1 MSRERIM
8 LTQAIP
14 AVQQLRKVQGFDP
27 LRFLKRNANGG
38 IELEPRYQRLWF
50 RLACPDGKMLLNRL
64 RVTDQIAVYEAQV
77 FLSREDNQPITN
89 FTAAV
94 EKAQAPA
101 GRYVQAAQDEALKT
115 ALDNAGFGI
124 QLCEINPSAVVDA
137 QADGKQEVA
146 TGAVNRQET
155 APAVRTTVPQR
166 ETSVGENHP
175 VQAVP
180 TPQEVQPQEA
190 AKTPSANQQVVPPAQ
205 QAESVSDAMSL
216 LQALSGGTAASE
228 PDPVMPQKAQEVPSE
243 TAEPAVTERAETA
256 QTVKPIVVD
265 MPAAASTAAA
275 PKYSDDMTV
284 DEILSLMTEEEAAE
298 LVVTTGVNK
307 GWTMA
312 QVSEQRPSSLKYYAY
327 SIVVPS
333 GVRDIMREGD
343 ALSHCVGK
351 SDRYWERIEQ
361 QEAYILFLRKTAEI
375 DKPYYTLEVEPNGT
389 IRQKRTYFDRQ
400 NDDLKDAEQF
410 LKEWQKVVSERLTES
425 DREKA
430 EKSKVLRLQ
439 EFEQLRQDD
448 IRIHTGDLAGQRLV
462 DVLVSDLMETAA

>member
-14 AVQQLRKVQGFDP
+14 TVQQLRRVQGFDP
-27 LRFLKRNANGG
+27 LRFLKRNASGG
-38 IELEPRYQRLWF
+38 VELEPRYQRLWF

-77 FLSREDNQPITN
+77 FLSREDNQPIAN

-101 GRYVQAAQDEALKT
+101 GRYVQAAQDEALRT

-124 QLCEINPSAVVDA
+124 QLYEILPSAAADT
-137 QADGKQEVA
+137 QTDGKQEVSA
-146 TGAVNRQET
+146 GAVNRQET
-155 APAVRTTVPQR
+155 APAVNRAAAPQR
-166 ETSVGENHP
+166 EASHP
-175 VQAVP
+175 VQAAP
-180 TPQEVQPQEA
+180 APQEVSPQEA
-190 AKTPSANQQVVPPAQ
+190 TKMPSVNQQKVPTTQ

-216 LQALSGGTAASE
+216 LQALGGGAAASE
-228 PDPVMPQKAQEVPSE
+228 PEQVMPQKAQEVPSE
-243 TAEPAVTERAETA
+243 TEEPAVTKRAETA
-256 QTVKPIVVD
+256 QTVKPVVVD

-327 SIVVPS
+327 LCEDCGNIVKAAAMLLMGGS
-333 GVRDIMREGD
+333 
-343 ALSHCVGK
+343 
-351 SDRYWERIEQ
+351 Q
-361 QEAYILFLRKTAEI
+361 Q
-375 DKPYYTLEVEPNGT
+375 
-389 IRQKRTYFDRQ
+389 
-400 NDDLKDAEQF
+400 LKA
-410 LKEWQKVVSERLTES
+410 S
-425 DREKA
+425 
-430 EKSKVLRLQ
+430 
-439 EFEQLRQDD
+439 
-448 IRIHTGDLAGQRLV
+448 
-462 DVLVSDLMETAA
+462 

>member
-14 AVQQLRKVQGFDP
+14 AVQQLRRVQGFDP

-64 RVTDQIAVYEAQV
+64 QITDQIAVYEAQV

-124 QLCEINPSAVVDA
+124 QLCEITPSATVDA

-155 APAVRTTVPQR
+155 DPAVNRAAAPQR
-166 ETSVGENHP
+166 EASVGENHP

-180 TPQEVQPQEA
+180 TLQEAQPQEA
-190 AKTPSANQQVVPPAQ
+190 AKTHSEKQQVVPPAQ
-205 QAESVSDAMSL
+205 QTESVSDAMSL

-228 PDPVMPQKAQEVPSE
+228 PDPVMPQKAQEIS
-243 TAEPAVTERAETA
+243 
-256 QTVKPIVVD
+256 
-265 MPAAASTAAA
+265 
-275 PKYSDDMTV
+275 
-284 DEILSLMTEEEAAE
+284 
-298 LVVTTGVNK
+298 
-307 GWTMA
+307 
-312 QVSEQRPSSLKYYAY
+312 
-327 SIVVPS
+327 
-333 GVRDIMREGD
+333 
-343 ALSHCVGK
+343 
-351 SDRYWERIEQ
+351 
-361 QEAYILFLRKTAEI
+361 
-375 DKPYYTLEVEPNGT
+375 
-389 IRQKRTYFDRQ
+389 
-400 NDDLKDAEQF
+400 
-410 LKEWQKVVSERLTES
+410 
-425 DREKA
+425 
-430 EKSKVLRLQ
+430 
-439 EFEQLRQDD
+439 
-448 IRIHTGDLAGQRLV
+448 
-462 DVLVSDLMETAA
+462 

>member
-14 AVQQLRKVQGFDP
+14 AVQQLRRVQGFDP
-27 LRFLKRNANGG
+27 LRFLKRNASGG

-77 FLSREDNQPITN
+77 FLSREDNQPIAN

-101 GRYVQAAQDEALKT
+101 GRYVQAAQDAALKT

-155 APAVRTTVPQR
+155 APAANRATAPQR
-166 ETSVGENHP
+166 EDTIGESHP
-175 VQAVP
+175 VQAVS
-180 TPQEVQPQEA
+180 TPQKVQPQEA
-190 AKTPSANQQVVPPAQ
+190 AKTPSVNQQVVPPAQ
-205 QAESVSDAMSL
+205 QTESVSDAMSL
-216 LQALSGGTAASE
+216 LQALSGGAAASE
-228 PDPVMPQKAQEVPSE
+228 PDPVMPQKAQEISSE
-243 TAEPAVTERAETA
+243 TAEAAVTERTETA
-256 QTVKPIVVD
+256 QTVKSVVVD
-265 MPAAASTAAA
+265 MPTAASTAAA

-327 SIVVPS
+327 LCEDCGNIVKAAAMLLMGGS
-333 GVRDIMREGD
+333 
-343 ALSHCVGK
+343 
-351 SDRYWERIEQ
+351 Q
-361 QEAYILFLRKTAEI
+361 Q
-375 DKPYYTLEVEPNGT
+375 
-389 IRQKRTYFDRQ
+389 
-400 NDDLKDAEQF
+400 LKA
-410 LKEWQKVVSERLTES
+410 S
-425 DREKA
+425 
-430 EKSKVLRLQ
+430 
-439 EFEQLRQDD
+439 
-448 IRIHTGDLAGQRLV
+448 
-462 DVLVSDLMETAA
+462 

>member
-14 AVQQLRKVQGFDP
+14 AVQQLRRVQGFDP

-77 FLSREDNQPITN
+77 FLSREDNQPIAN

-94 EKAQAPA
+94 KKAQAPA

-124 QLCEINPSAVVDA
+124 QLCEINPSAAVDA

-155 APAVRTTVPQR
+155 APAVNRTTAPQR
-166 ETSVGENHP
+166 EDPIGESHP

-190 AKTPSANQQVVPPAQ
+190 AKMPNVNQQEVHTTQ
-205 QAESVSDAMSL
+205 QTESVSDAMSL

-256 QTVKPIVVD
+256 QMVNPVVVD

-298 LVVTTGVNK
+298 MVVTTGVNK

-327 SIVVPS
+327 LCEDC
-333 GVRDIMREGD
+333 GNIMKAAAMLLMGG
-343 ALSHCVGK
+343 S
-351 SDRYWERIEQ
+351 Q
-361 QEAYILFLRKTAEI
+361 Q
-375 DKPYYTLEVEPNGT
+375 
-389 IRQKRTYFDRQ
+389 
-400 NDDLKDAEQF
+400 LKA
-410 LKEWQKVVSERLTES
+410 S
-425 DREKA
+425 
-430 EKSKVLRLQ
+430 
-439 EFEQLRQDD
+439 
-448 IRIHTGDLAGQRLV
+448 
-462 DVLVSDLMETAA
+462 

>member
-14 AVQQLRKVQGFDP
+14 AVQQLRRVQGFDP

-94 EKAQAPA
+94 EKTQAPA

-124 QLCEINPSAVVDA
+124 QLCEVNPSAAVDA

-155 APAVRTTVPQR
+155 ALAVNRTAAPQR

-243 TAEPAVTERAETA
+243 PAEPAVMERAETA
-256 QTVKPIVVD
+256 RTLKPVMVD
-265 MPAAASTAAA
+265 MPASTAAA

-327 SIVVPS
+327 LCEDC
-333 GVRDIMREGD
+333 GNIMKAAAMLLMGG
-343 ALSHCVGK
+343 S
-351 SDRYWERIEQ
+351 Q
-361 QEAYILFLRKTAEI
+361 Q
-375 DKPYYTLEVEPNGT
+375 
-389 IRQKRTYFDRQ
+389 
-400 NDDLKDAEQF
+400 LKA
-410 LKEWQKVVSERLTES
+410 S
-425 DREKA
+425 
-430 EKSKVLRLQ
+430 
-439 EFEQLRQDD
+439 
-448 IRIHTGDLAGQRLV
+448 
-462 DVLVSDLMETAA
+462 

>member
-14 AVQQLRKVQGFDP
+14 AVQQLRRVQGFEP

-94 EKAQAPA
+94 EKTQAPA

-124 QLCEINPSAVVDA
+124 QLCEINPSAAVDA

-155 APAVRTTVPQR
+155 ALAVNRTAAPQR

-256 QTVKPIVVD
+256 QTLKPVMV
-265 MPAAASTAAA
+265 AAASTAAA

-298 LVVTTGVNK
+298 MVVTTGVNK

-327 SIVVPS
+327 LCEDC
-333 GVRDIMREGD
+333 GNIMKAAAMLLMGG
-343 ALSHCVGK
+343 S
-351 SDRYWERIEQ
+351 Q
-361 QEAYILFLRKTAEI
+361 Q
-375 DKPYYTLEVEPNGT
+375 
-389 IRQKRTYFDRQ
+389 
-400 NDDLKDAEQF
+400 LKA
-410 LKEWQKVVSERLTES
+410 S
-425 DREKA
+425 
-430 EKSKVLRLQ
+430 
-439 EFEQLRQDD
+439 
-448 IRIHTGDLAGQRLV
+448 
-462 DVLVSDLMETAA
+462 

>member
-14 AVQQLRKVQGFDP
+14 AVQQLRRVQGFDP

-64 RVTDQIAVYEAQV
+64 RITDQIAVYEAQV
-77 FLSREDNQPITN
+77 FLSREDNQPIAN

-124 QLCEINPSAVVDA
+124 QLCEINPAAAADA

-146 TGAVNRQET
+146 TGTVNRQET
-155 APAVRTTVPQR
+155 APAANRATASQR
-166 ETSVGENHP
+166 EDAIGESHP

-180 TPQEVQPQEA
+180 TPQKVQPQET
-190 AKTPSANQQVVPPAQ
+190 AKTLSVNQQVAVPTQ
-205 QAESVSDAMSL
+205 QTESVSDAMSL
-216 LQALSGGTAASE
+216 LQALSGGPAASE
-228 PDPVMPQKAQEVPSE
+228 PDPVMPQKAREISSE
-243 TAEPAVTERAETA
+243 TAEAAVTERTETA
-256 QTVKPIVVD
+256 QTVKSVVVD

-298 LVVTTGVNK
+298 MVVTTGVNK

-327 SIVVPS
+327 LCEDC
-333 GVRDIMREGD
+333 GNIMKAAAMLLMGG
-343 ALSHCVGK
+343 S
-351 SDRYWERIEQ
+351 Q
-361 QEAYILFLRKTAEI
+361 Q
-375 DKPYYTLEVEPNGT
+375 
-389 IRQKRTYFDRQ
+389 
-400 NDDLKDAEQF
+400 LKA
-410 LKEWQKVVSERLTES
+410 S
-425 DREKA
+425 
-430 EKSKVLRLQ
+430 
-439 EFEQLRQDD
+439 
-448 IRIHTGDLAGQRLV
+448 
-462 DVLVSDLMETAA
+462 

>member
-1 MSRERIM
+1 MSRERII

-14 AVQQLRKVQGFDP
+14 AVQQLRRVQGFDP
-27 LRFLKRNANGG
+27 LRFLKRNASGG
-38 IELEPRYQRLWF
+38 VELEPRYQRLWF

-77 FLSREDNQPITN
+77 FLSREDNQPIAN

-101 GRYVQAAQDEALKT
+101 GRYVQAAQDAALKT

-124 QLCEINPSAVVDA
+124 QLCEINPSAAVDA

-155 APAVRTTVPQR
+155 APAANRATAPQR
-166 ETSVGENHP
+166 EDAIGESHP
-175 VQAVP
+175 VQAVS
-180 TPQEVQPQEA
+180 TPQKVQPQET
-190 AKTPSANQQVVPPAQ
+190 KTPSVNQQKVPTTQ

-216 LQALSGGTAASE
+216 LQALGGGAAASE
-228 PDPVMPQKAQEVPSE
+228 PEPVTPQKTQEVPSE
-243 TAEPAVTERAETA
+243 AAEPAVTKQTETA
-256 QTVKPIVVD
+256 QTVKPVVVD

-312 QVSEQRPSSLKYYAY
+312 QVSDQRPSSLKYYAY
-327 SIVVPS
+327 LCEDCGNIVKAAAMLLMGGS
-333 GVRDIMREGD
+333 
-343 ALSHCVGK
+343 
-351 SDRYWERIEQ
+351 Q
-361 QEAYILFLRKTAEI
+361 Q
-375 DKPYYTLEVEPNGT
+375 
-389 IRQKRTYFDRQ
+389 
-400 NDDLKDAEQF
+400 LKA
-410 LKEWQKVVSERLTES
+410 S
-425 DREKA
+425 
-430 EKSKVLRLQ
+430 
-439 EFEQLRQDD
+439 
-448 IRIHTGDLAGQRLV
+448 
-462 DVLVSDLMETAA
+462 

>member
-14 AVQQLRKVQGFDP
+14 AVQQLRRVQGFDP

-94 EKAQAPA
+94 EKTQAPA

-124 QLCEINPSAVVDA
+124 QLCEINPSAAVDA

-155 APAVRTTVPQR
+155 APAVNGAAAPQR
-166 ETSVGENHP
+166 EDPISESHP
-175 VQAVP
+175 VQAAP

-190 AKTPSANQQVVPPAQ
+190 KMPSVNQQEVPTTQ

-216 LQALSGGTAASE
+216 LQALGGGAAASE

-243 TAEPAVTERAETA
+243 TAEPAVTKRAETA

-327 SIVVPS
+327 LCEDC
-333 GVRDIMREGD
+333 GNIMKAAAMLLMGG
-343 ALSHCVGK
+343 S
-351 SDRYWERIEQ
+351 Q
-361 QEAYILFLRKTAEI
+361 Q
-375 DKPYYTLEVEPNGT
+375 
-389 IRQKRTYFDRQ
+389 
-400 NDDLKDAEQF
+400 LKA
-410 LKEWQKVVSERLTES
+410 S
-425 DREKA
+425 
-430 EKSKVLRLQ
+430 
-439 EFEQLRQDD
+439 
-448 IRIHTGDLAGQRLV
+448 
-462 DVLVSDLMETAA
+462 

>member
-14 AVQQLRKVQGFDP
+14 AVQQLRRVQGFDP

-77 FLSREDNQPITN
+77 FLSREDNQPIAN

-115 ALDNAGFGI
+115 ALNNAGFGI
-124 QLCEINPSAVVDA
+124 QLCELVSSAA
-137 QADGKQEVA
+137 ADTQTDEKQEVSA
-146 TGAVNRQET
+146 GAVSGAVNRQET
-155 APAVRTTVPQR
+155 APAVNKTAAPQR
-166 ETSVGENHP
+166 EASAGENHSK
-175 VQAVP
+175 QAAP
-180 TPQEVQPQEA
+180 TLREVQSQAA
-190 AKTPSANQQVVPPAQ
+190 AKTTSTNQQEVPPTQ
-205 QAESVSDAMSL
+205 QTESVSDAMSL
-216 LQALSGGTAASE
+216 LQALGGGAAVSE
-228 PDPVMPQKAQEVPSE
+228 PEPVMPQKAQEVPSE
-243 TAEPAVTERAETA
+243 TEAPAVTKQTETA
-256 QTVKPIVVD
+256 QTVKPVVLD

-312 QVSEQRPSSLKYYAY
+312 QVSKQRPSSLKYYAY
-327 SIVVPS
+327 LCEDCGNIVKAAAMLLMGGS
-333 GVRDIMREGD
+333 
-343 ALSHCVGK
+343 
-351 SDRYWERIEQ
+351 Q
-361 QEAYILFLRKTAEI
+361 Q
-375 DKPYYTLEVEPNGT
+375 
-389 IRQKRTYFDRQ
+389 
-400 NDDLKDAEQF
+400 LKA
-410 LKEWQKVVSERLTES
+410 S
-425 DREKA
+425 
-430 EKSKVLRLQ
+430 
-439 EFEQLRQDD
+439 
-448 IRIHTGDLAGQRLV
+448 
-462 DVLVSDLMETAA
+462 

>member
-14 AVQQLRKVQGFDP
+14 AVQQLRRVQGFDP

-94 EKAQAPA
+94 EKTQAPA

-124 QLCEINPSAVVDA
+124 QLCEINPSAAVDA

-155 APAVRTTVPQR
+155 APAVNGAAAPQR
-166 ETSVGENHP
+166 EDPIGENHP

-190 AKTPSANQQVVPPAQ
+190 AKTPNVNQQEVPPAQ
-205 QAESVSDAMSL
+205 QTESVSDAMSL

-256 QTVKPIVVD
+256 QAEQPVVVD
-265 MPAAASTAAA
+265 MPTAAA

-327 SIVVPS
+327 LCEDC
-333 GVRDIMREGD
+333 GNIMKAAAMLLMGG
-343 ALSHCVGK
+343 S
-351 SDRYWERIEQ
+351 Q
-361 QEAYILFLRKTAEI
+361 Q
-375 DKPYYTLEVEPNGT
+375 
-389 IRQKRTYFDRQ
+389 
-400 NDDLKDAEQF
+400 LKA
-410 LKEWQKVVSERLTES
+410 S
-425 DREKA
+425 
-430 EKSKVLRLQ
+430 
-439 EFEQLRQDD
+439 
-448 IRIHTGDLAGQRLV
+448 
-462 DVLVSDLMETAA
+462 

>member
-14 AVQQLRKVQGFDP
+14 AVQQLRRVQGFDP

-64 RVTDQIAVYEAQV
+64 RITDQIAVYEAQV
-77 FLSREDNQPITN
+77 FLSREDNQPIAN

-124 QLCEINPSAVVDA
+124 QLCEINPSAEVDA

-155 APAVRTTVPQR
+155 APAVNRTTAPQR

-190 AKTPSANQQVVPPAQ
+190 TKTPNVNQQEVHTTQ
-205 QAESVSDAMSL
+205 QTESVSDAMSL

-243 TAEPAVTERAETA
+243 TAEPAVMERAETA
-256 QTVKPIVVD
+256 QTVKPVVVD
-265 MPAAASTAAA
+265 MPAAASTVAA

-327 SIVVPS
+327 LCEDC
-333 GVRDIMREGD
+333 GNIMKAAAMLLMGG
-343 ALSHCVGK
+343 S
-351 SDRYWERIEQ
+351 Q
-361 QEAYILFLRKTAEI
+361 Q
-375 DKPYYTLEVEPNGT
+375 
-389 IRQKRTYFDRQ
+389 
-400 NDDLKDAEQF
+400 LKA
-410 LKEWQKVVSERLTES
+410 S
-425 DREKA
+425 
-430 EKSKVLRLQ
+430 
-439 EFEQLRQDD
+439 
-448 IRIHTGDLAGQRLV
+448 
-462 DVLVSDLMETAA
+462 

>member
-14 AVQQLRKVQGFDP
+14 AVQQLRRVQGFDP

-50 RLACPDGKMLLNRL
+50 RLACPDGKMLLDRL
-64 RVTDQIAVYEAQV
+64 RVTDQIAVYEAKV

-94 EKAQAPA
+94 EKTQAPA

-124 QLCEINPSAVVDA
+124 QLCEINPSAAVDA

-155 APAVRTTVPQR
+155 APAVNGAAAPQR
-166 ETSVGENHP
+166 EDPISESHP
-175 VQAVP
+175 VQAAP

-190 AKTPSANQQVVPPAQ
+190 KMPSVNQQEVPTTQ

-216 LQALSGGTAASE
+216 LQALGGGAAASE

-243 TAEPAVTERAETA
+243 TAEPAVTKRAETA

-327 SIVVPS
+327 LCEDC
-333 GVRDIMREGD
+333 GNIMKAAAMLLMGG
-343 ALSHCVGK
+343 S
-351 SDRYWERIEQ
+351 Q
-361 QEAYILFLRKTAEI
+361 Q
-375 DKPYYTLEVEPNGT
+375 
-389 IRQKRTYFDRQ
+389 
-400 NDDLKDAEQF
+400 LKA
-410 LKEWQKVVSERLTES
+410 S
-425 DREKA
+425 
-430 EKSKVLRLQ
+430 
-439 EFEQLRQDD
+439 
-448 IRIHTGDLAGQRLV
+448 
-462 DVLVSDLMETAA
+462 

>member
-14 AVQQLRKVQGFDP
+14 AVQQLRRVQGFDP

-64 RVTDQIAVYEAQV
+64 QITDQIAVYEAQV
-77 FLSREDNQPITN
+77 FLSREDNQPIAN

-124 QLCEINPSAVVDA
+124 QLCEINPSATVDA

-155 APAVRTTVPQR
+155 APAVNRTTAPQR

-180 TPQEVQPQEA
+180 TPQEAQPQEA
-190 AKTPSANQQVVPPAQ
+190 AKTPNVNQQEVHTTQ
-205 QAESVSDAMSL
+205 QTESVSDAMSL

-243 TAEPAVTERAETA
+243 TAEPAVTKRVETA
-256 QTVKPIVVD
+256 QTVKPVVVD
-265 MPAAASTAAA
+265 MPAAAA

-327 SIVVPS
+327 LCEDCGNIVKAAAMLLMGGS
-333 GVRDIMREGD
+333 
-343 ALSHCVGK
+343 
-351 SDRYWERIEQ
+351 Q
-361 QEAYILFLRKTAEI
+361 Q
-375 DKPYYTLEVEPNGT
+375 
-389 IRQKRTYFDRQ
+389 
-400 NDDLKDAEQF
+400 LKA
-410 LKEWQKVVSERLTES
+410 S
-425 DREKA
+425 
-430 EKSKVLRLQ
+430 
-439 EFEQLRQDD
+439 
-448 IRIHTGDLAGQRLV
+448 
-462 DVLVSDLMETAA
+462 

>member
-14 AVQQLRKVQGFDP
+14 AVQQLRRVQGFDP
-27 LRFLKRNANGG
+27 LRFLKRNASGG

-64 RVTDQIAVYEAQV
+64 RITDQIAVYEAQV
-77 FLSREDNQPITN
+77 FLSREDNQPIAN

-101 GRYVQAAQDEALKT
+101 GRYVQAAQDAALKT

-124 QLCEINPSAVVDA
+124 QLCEINPSAAVDA
-137 QADGKQEVA
+137 QVDEKQEVA

-155 APAVRTTVPQR
+155 APAANRATAPQR
-166 ETSVGENHP
+166 EDTIGESYP
-175 VQAVP
+175 VQAVSI
-180 TPQEVQPQEA
+180 PQKVQPQEA
-190 AKTPSANQQVVPPAQ
+190 AKTPNVNQQEVQTTQ
-205 QAESVSDAMSL
+205 QTESVSDAMSL

-243 TAEPAVTERAETA
+243 TAEAAVTERTETA
-256 QTVKPIVVD
+256 QTVKSVVVD

-327 SIVVPS
+327 LCEDCGNIVKAAAMLLMGGS
-333 GVRDIMREGD
+333 
-343 ALSHCVGK
+343 
-351 SDRYWERIEQ
+351 Q
-361 QEAYILFLRKTAEI
+361 Q
-375 DKPYYTLEVEPNGT
+375 
-389 IRQKRTYFDRQ
+389 
-400 NDDLKDAEQF
+400 LKA
-410 LKEWQKVVSERLTES
+410 S
-425 DREKA
+425 
-430 EKSKVLRLQ
+430 
-439 EFEQLRQDD
+439 
-448 IRIHTGDLAGQRLV
+448 
-462 DVLVSDLMETAA
+462 

>member
-14 AVQQLRKVQGFDP
+14 AVQQLRRVQGFDP

-64 RVTDQIAVYEAQV
+64 QITDQIAVYEAQV

-94 EKAQAPA
+94 EKTQAPA

-124 QLCEINPSAVVDA
+124 QLCEINLSAAVDA

-155 APAVRTTVPQR
+155 APAVNGAAAPQR
-166 ETSVGENHP
+166 EDPISESHP
-175 VQAVP
+175 VQAAP

-190 AKTPSANQQVVPPAQ
+190 KMPSVNQQEVPTTQ

-216 LQALSGGTAASE
+216 LQALGGGAAASE

-243 TAEPAVTERAETA
+243 TAEPAVTKRAETA

-298 LVVTTGVNK
+298 LVATTGVNK

-327 SIVVPS
+327 LCEDC
-333 GVRDIMREGD
+333 GNIMKAAAMLLMGG
-343 ALSHCVGK
+343 S
-351 SDRYWERIEQ
+351 Q
-361 QEAYILFLRKTAEI
+361 Q
-375 DKPYYTLEVEPNGT
+375 
-389 IRQKRTYFDRQ
+389 
-400 NDDLKDAEQF
+400 LKA
-410 LKEWQKVVSERLTES
+410 S
-425 DREKA
+425 
-430 EKSKVLRLQ
+430 
-439 EFEQLRQDD
+439 
-448 IRIHTGDLAGQRLV
+448 
-462 DVLVSDLMETAA
+462 

>member
-14 AVQQLRKVQGFDP
+14 AVQQLRRVQGFDP
-27 LRFLKRNANGG
+27 LRFLKRNASGG

-64 RVTDQIAVYEAQV
+64 RITDQIAVYEAQV
-77 FLSREDNQPITN
+77 FLSREDNQPIAN

-101 GRYVQAAQDEALKT
+101 GRYVQAAQDAALKT

-124 QLCEINPSAVVDA
+124 QLCEINPSAAVDA
-137 QADGKQEVA
+137 QVDGKQEVA

-155 APAVRTTVPQR
+155 APA
-166 ETSVGENHP
+166 
-175 VQAVP
+175 
-180 TPQEVQPQEA
+180 
-190 AKTPSANQQVVPPAQ
+190 AKTPSVNQQVAVPTQ
-205 QAESVSDAMSL
+205 QTESVSDAMSL

-228 PDPVMPQKAQEVPSE
+228 PDPVMPQKAQEISSE
-243 TAEPAVTERAETA
+243 TAEPAVMERAETA
-256 QTVKPIVVD
+256 RTLKPVVVD

-327 SIVVPS
+327 LCEDCGNIVKAAAMLLMGGS
-333 GVRDIMREGD
+333 
-343 ALSHCVGK
+343 
-351 SDRYWERIEQ
+351 Q
-361 QEAYILFLRKTAEI
+361 Q
-375 DKPYYTLEVEPNGT
+375 
-389 IRQKRTYFDRQ
+389 
-400 NDDLKDAEQF
+400 LKA
-410 LKEWQKVVSERLTES
+410 S
-425 DREKA
+425 
-430 EKSKVLRLQ
+430 
-439 EFEQLRQDD
+439 
-448 IRIHTGDLAGQRLV
+448 
-462 DVLVSDLMETAA
+462 

>member
-14 AVQQLRKVQGFDP
+14 AVQQLRRVQGFDP

-94 EKAQAPA
+94 EKTQAPA

-124 QLCEINPSAVVDA
+124 QLCEITPSATVDA

-155 APAVRTTVPQR
+155 APAVNGAAAPQR
-166 ETSVGENHP
+166 EDPISESHP
-175 VQAVP
+175 VQAAP

-190 AKTPSANQQVVPPAQ
+190 KMPSVNQQEVPTTQ

-216 LQALSGGTAASE
+216 LQALGGGAAASE

-243 TAEPAVTERAETA
+243 TAEPAVTKRAETA

-327 SIVVPS
+327 LCEDC
-333 GVRDIMREGD
+333 GNIMKAAAMLLMGG
-343 ALSHCVGK
+343 S
-351 SDRYWERIEQ
+351 Q
-361 QEAYILFLRKTAEI
+361 Q
-375 DKPYYTLEVEPNGT
+375 
-389 IRQKRTYFDRQ
+389 
-400 NDDLKDAEQF
+400 LKA
-410 LKEWQKVVSERLTES
+410 S
-425 DREKA
+425 
-430 EKSKVLRLQ
+430 
-439 EFEQLRQDD
+439 
-448 IRIHTGDLAGQRLV
+448 
-462 DVLVSDLMETAA
+462 

>member
-14 AVQQLRKVQGFDP
+14 AVQQLRRVQGFDP

-64 RVTDQIAVYEAQV
+64 QITDQIAVYEAQV

-124 QLCEINPSAVVDA
+124 QLCEINPSAAVDA

-155 APAVRTTVPQR
+155 APAVNRAAAPQR
-166 ETSVGENHP
+166 EASVGENHP

-190 AKTPSANQQVVPPAQ
+190 AKTPNVNQQEVHTTQ
-205 QAESVSDAMSL
+205 QTESVSDAMSL
-216 LQALSGGTAASE
+216 LQALGGGVAASE
-228 PDPVMPQKAQEVPSE
+228 PEPVMSPKAQELPSE
-243 TAEPAVTERAETA
+243 TVE
-256 QTVKPIVVD
+256 TVKPVVVD

-284 DEILSLMTEEEAAE
+284 DKILSLMTEEEAAE

-327 SIVVPS
+327 LCEDC
-333 GVRDIMREGD
+333 GNIMKAAAMLLMGG
-343 ALSHCVGK
+343 S
-351 SDRYWERIEQ
+351 Q
-361 QEAYILFLRKTAEI
+361 Q
-375 DKPYYTLEVEPNGT
+375 
-389 IRQKRTYFDRQ
+389 
-400 NDDLKDAEQF
+400 LKA
-410 LKEWQKVVSERLTES
+410 S
-425 DREKA
+425 
-430 EKSKVLRLQ
+430 
-439 EFEQLRQDD
+439 
-448 IRIHTGDLAGQRLV
+448 
-462 DVLVSDLMETAA
+462 